1 MDRGLNIIN
10 YLNQF
15 CKYFAVS
22 SMLISKIFGI
32 DIGFVDNSSTYT
44 QTFSED
50 TQGTIQLEVSGNSG
64 TVNFNFLMITHY
76 PIR

>member
-1 MDRGLNIIN
+1 MDRDLNIIN

-32 DIGFVDNSSTYT
+32 DIGFVDNSSTYN

-64 TVNFNFLMITHY
+64 TVNFNFLI
-76 PIR
+76 